1 MRVVLACFAAAA
13 AIESV
18 NAFSAP
24 ALSTMRLGNVRSVSS
39 IGAPAVA
46 PRARAAHTQPRMSG
60 KEAVKEVVKERTVRA
75 PVFDEVCEQ
84 TGITLSRYM
93 MEVSRA
99 NPEMRDLESL
109 MGGIQQACKTIANL
123 VDRATITGM
132 VSQRLPLRPPFFHVG
147 PPRCAMRLGGC
158 SPPRLCGPQPY
169 GTNGYDD

>member
-132 VSQRLPLRPPFFHVG
+132 VPWPISLLHSHLDKTHFNK
-147 PPRCAMRLGGC
+147 AARLGAGLGV
-158 SPPRLCGPQPY
+158 PGTRLV
-169 GTNGYDD
+169 T